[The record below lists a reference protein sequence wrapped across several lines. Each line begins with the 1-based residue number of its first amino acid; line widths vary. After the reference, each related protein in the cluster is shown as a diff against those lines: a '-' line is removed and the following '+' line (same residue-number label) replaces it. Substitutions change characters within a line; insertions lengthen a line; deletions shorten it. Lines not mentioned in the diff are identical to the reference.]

1 MNTVP
6 AAKRR
11 RAKRAR
17 ATITLAILWPLA
29 VFLAFLAVFD
39 MAGVPRWP

>member
-1 MNTVP
+1 MPASALAMLAGQVARGQDP

-17 ATITLAILWPLA
+17 
-29 VFLAFLAVFD
+29 
-39 MAGVPRWP
+39 